1 MGIWLGSNKGNARKP
16 LGFKWNS
23 DTIKI
28 LGYTYG
34 KNAVQTP
41 EENWE
46 NVRKNIW
53 EDIPKWE

>member
-34 KNAVQTP
+34 KNAVQTR

-46 NVRKNIW
+46 NVRKNI
-53 EDIPKWE
+53 